1 MAYKIFVSY
10 KNGAKSHSLNTSSRC
25 LVEAQLSS
33 ILTERDILSLAE
45 RIVILHSGKAIL
57 NVPAL
62 TPPSDVL
69 ASVKWP
75 QIGTPVRVEDPVTT
89 TLYMPK
95 SVRDWLAAVGNG
107 KVSAGLRKLVEMA
120 DIPELKNAWRQ

>member
-1 MAYKIFVSY
+1 M
-10 KNGAKSHSLNTSSRC
+10 
-25 LVEAQLSS
+25 
-33 ILTERDILSLAE
+33 
-45 RIVILHSGKAIL
+45 LHSGKAIL